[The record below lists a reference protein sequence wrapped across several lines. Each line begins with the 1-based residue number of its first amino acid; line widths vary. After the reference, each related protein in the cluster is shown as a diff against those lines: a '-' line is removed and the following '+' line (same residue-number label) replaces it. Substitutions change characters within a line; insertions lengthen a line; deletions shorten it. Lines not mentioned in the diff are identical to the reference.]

1 MIAALDACSD
11 CLLKYG
17 GHELAAGLSVTRGNV
32 AELRKRLNDFVRDF
46 PKETWEREV
55 VADCELK
62 ADEIQMAFAEQLLFL
77 EPFGNANPMPLFY
90 LESAKIVKS
99 YSISGG
105 KHLKLLLE
113 KDGVTLNAVMFG
125 ASYECF
131 NLSVGEL
138 VDIMFQVDINE
149 YNNVK
154 SVQLIVREMRAN
166 AAYLETLEKS
176 AKRYEEVMA
185 GATFD
190 KDEYLIPTREDFK
203 QLYLFFRRMEVT
215 KQSQIPERQLLMI
228 LYAENKKINLAKL
241 RIMMDILGEMKLCEI
256 ERGSGNLVGV
266 RVNHRAEKVNLEN
279 SKILERIISQCIF

>member
-1 MIAALDACSD
+1 M
-11 CLLKYG
+11 
-17 GHELAAGLSVTRGNV
+17 
-32 AELRKRLNDFVRDF
+32 
-46 PKETWEREV
+46 
-55 VADCELK
+55 
-62 ADEIQMAFAEQLLFL
+62 
-77 EPFGNANPMPLFY
+77 
-90 LESAKIVKS
+90 
-99 YSISGG
+99 
-105 KHLKLLLE
+105 LE

-228 LYAENKKINLAKL
+228 LCAENNKINLAKL
-241 RIMMDILGEMKLCEI
+241 RIMIDILGEMKLCEI
-256 ERGSGNLVGV
+256 ERGYGNLLEV

-279 SKILERIISQCIF
+279 SKILERILSQCIF